1 MSFAEAFYDVVIVG
15 GGSSGSVM
23 ANRLSENSNCKV
35 LLLEAGPARPTATLA
50 SLVENANQPAVAP
63 GLNWKFPVAIK
74 APAGGAAQRSAA
86 SVFDYEA
93 GRLLGGSSAVNAV
106 QALRAAPEDFDDIW
120 VKTCGEAWSWRAVL
134 PYFRKLEND
143 PLGPSE
149 LHGSEGPMP
158 IRRET
163 GDDLSP
169 VQAGLYQA
177 ALDQGFGTTGDHN
190 DPATTGVGIIPKNVV
205 DGKRISTAVAYLQPA
220 SSRPN
225 LKILDNVVVEKLL
238 FDAYRCTGVLAV
250 HNREQLEFRA
260 RHIILCAGA
269 IGTPGLLLRSG
280 VGDPVHLHTAGTA
293 VVHALP
299 GVGQGIMDHPVV
311 GIWGVPQPNSC
322 RLGDPLR
329 QVLVRYSSPV
339 TGYRNDMHICIMAGI
354 DVAAMFPQ
362 LAAATTTLAG
372 ITVCFNRSTSS
383 GAVRL
388 NPADPLRPHVS
399 FNLLGEAAD
408 IAPIK
413 DGLRLAWDMIQSP
426 ALKSHFQRLLAWTPG
441 MISSDVAL
449 QQAVSTFVR
458 PSAHVCASA
467 RMGNN
472 PDAGHVVDT
481 HGKVFGIDNLWIADA
496 SIMPMIPSA
505 PPHLTTLMLAEKL
518 ADNFKQVAL

>member
-1 MSFAEAFYDVVIVG
+1 MSFADILYDVIIVG

-23 ANRLSENSNCKV
+23 ANRLSEDSNCKV
-35 LLLEAGPARPTATLA
+35 LLLEAGPARPNSAMEA
-50 SLVENANQPAVAP
+50 LVENANQPAVSP
-63 GLNWKFPVAIK
+63 GLNWKFPVSIK
-74 APAGGAAQRSAA
+74 AASSGTAPRSAA
-86 SVFDYEA
+86 SVFEYEA

-106 QALRAAPEDFDDIW
+106 QALRAAPEDFDDVW
-120 VKTCGEAWSWRAVL
+120 VETCGEDWSWRNVL
-134 PYFRKLEND
+134 PYYRKLEND

-149 LHGSEGPMP
+149 LHGHEGPMS
-158 IRRET
+158 IRRESMEQ
-163 GDDLSP
+163 LSP

-177 ALDQGFGTTGDHN
+177 ALDQGFATTPDHN

-220 SSRPN
+220 LARPH
-225 LKILDNVVVEKLL
+225 LKILDNVIVEKLL
-238 FDAYRCTGVLAV
+238 FDRHQCTGVVAV
-250 HNREQLEFRA
+250 HNREQCEFKA
-260 RHIILCAGA
+260 RHVILCAGA
-269 IGTPGLLLRSG
+269 IGTPALLLRSG
-280 VGDPVHLHTAGTA
+280 VGDPVHLQA
-293 VVHALP
+293 VGMAVNHGLS
-299 GVGQGIMDHPVV
+299 GVGQGVMDHPVI

-322 RLGDPLR
+322 QLGDPLR

-339 TGYRNDMHICIMAGI
+339 SGYSNDMHICMMAGI

-362 LAAATTTLAG
+362 LAATATTLAG
-372 ITVCFNRSTSS
+372 ITVCYNRSTSS

-399 FNLLGEAAD
+399 FNLLGDSAD
-408 IAPIK
+408 IPPLK
-413 DGLRLAWDMIQSP
+413 DGLRLAWDMMQSP
-426 ALKSHFQRLLAWTPG
+426 ALKPHFQRLLAWTPG
-441 MISSDVAL
+441 MINSDVAL

-481 HGKVFGIDNLWIADA
+481 QGKVFGIDNLWIADA

-505 PPHLTTLMLAEKL
+505 PPHLTTLMAAEKL